1 MDFQKGLQKIVDIF
15 ETEDIDYMIVGGF
28 AMSYYNKFRYT
39 ADMDI
44 VVQMYPRHVDNIVKH
59 FPDWL
64 PFADSFKEN
73 AKQGIV
79 FNLTDFQTGLRYDF
93 MVYQDSDYN
102 WTAFQRRHKVDFY
115 GIKCSIAAPEDLVIS
130 KLKWYAM
137 SKSNKQLDDVK
148 FLIEE
153 IELKRQY
160 LEIWTKRL
168 NINRY
173 GLF

>member
-1 MDFQKGLQKIVDIF
+1 MDLQKGLQKIVGVF
-15 ETEDIDYMIVGGF
+15 EAEEIDYMIVGGF
-28 AMSYYNKFRYT
+28 AMSYYNKFRFT

-44 VVQMYPRHVDNIVKH
+44 VIQMYPRHVDNILKH

-64 PFADSFKEN
+64 PFAESFKEN
-73 AKQGIV
+73 AGRGIV
-79 FNLTDFQTGLRYDF
+79 FNLTDFDTGLRYDF

-102 WTAFQRRHKVDFY
+102 WRAFERRRKVDFS
-115 GIKCSIAAPEDLVIS
+115 GTECFIAAPEDLLIA

-137 SKSNKQLDDVK
+137 SKSTKQLDDVK
-148 FLIEE
+148 FLLEST
-153 IELKRQY
+153 ELNKQY
-160 LEIWTKRL
+160 LESWSKQL

>member
-1 MDFQKGLQKIVDIF
+1 MDFQKGLQKIVDVF

-73 AKQGIV
+73 AARGIV

-102 WTAFQRRHKVDFY
+102 WTAFQRRRKVDFY
-115 GIKCSIAAPEDLVIS
+115 GITCSIAAPEDLVIS

-137 SKSNKQLDDVK
+137 SKSNKQLEDVK
-148 FLIEE
+148 FIIEE
-153 IELKRQY
+153 LELKREY

>member
-1 MDFQKGLQKIVDIF
+1 MDLQKGLQKIVGVF
-15 ETEDIDYMIVGGF
+15 EAEEIDYMIVGGF

-44 VVQMYPRHVDNIVKH
+44 VVQMYPRHVDNILKH

-64 PFADSFKEN
+64 PFAESFKKSAE
-73 AKQGIV
+73 QGIL
-79 FNLTDFQTGLRYDF
+79 FNLTDFETNVRYDF
-93 MVYQDSDYN
+93 MLYKDSDYS
-102 WTAFQRRHKVDFY
+102 WTAFKRRRKVELTD
-115 GIKCSIAAPEDLVIS
+115 IKCHISAPEDLIIA

-148 FLIEE
+148 FLLENA
-153 IELKRQY
+153 ELNKQY
-160 LEIWTKRL
+160 LEIWSKRL